1 MRPGRSREGQPVAF
15 ASSSAYIYLYVV
27 FAVVYMASSIAFVF
41 NALRVSTSLSRV
53 HNATPAA
60 DHARHEPGPGIR
72 EFISHSQ
79 RLVDYTQLATLLPL
93 VYVVGSMFLGSLI
106 LGGQGHSTVN
116 IGWVALTIVA
126 TVASVAFVVLG
137 MRESSALGTL
147 DDLEGTSGRANDALQ
162 RIGMRLGVSAAL
174 LLLMTVFMVLNLYS
188 VLAGMQDLLGAQ
200 FLI

>member
-1 MRPGRSREGQPVAF
+1 MYREGQPVAF
-15 ASSSAYIYLYVV
+15 GSSSAFIYLYVV

-53 HNATPAA
+53 RNAVPEA
-60 DHARHEPGPGIR
+60 DHARREPGSGISDC
-72 EFISHSQ
+72 ISHSQ

-106 LGGQGHSTVN
+106 LGGTGHKTVN
-116 IGWVALTIVA
+116 LGWIALTVLA
-126 TVASVAFVVLG
+126 TIASVAFVALG
-137 MRESSALGTL
+137 IRESIALGKL
-147 DDLEGTSGRANDALQ
+147 DELEGTSGRANDVLQ

-188 VLAGMQDLLGAQ
+188 VLAGMEELLGAS